1 MCNSNVHKQK
11 WEITSYTDTHTCIC
25 TYIHELRRVVRQ
37 CDTNT
42 WLIARPVT
50 WLLEI
55 WQYNTVCKCCRIL
68 ILCPLSSAM
77 IVVMCVSN
85 TVRCFGC
92 RHFYLILLLILRCMK
107 HPPPVTFP
115 CIAVLISG
123 WWSCWLLYQ
132 TTRIATLF
140 SNVGNFF
147 LV

>member
-1 MCNSNVHKQK
+1 MRNNFLHR
-11 WEITSYTDTHTCIC
+11 DTHTRIH
-25 TYIHELRRVVRQ
+25 TYVHELQWVVQQ

-42 WLIARPVT
+42 WLTARPVT

-55 WQYNTVCKCCRIL
+55 WQYNTTQ
-68 ILCPLSSAM
+68 
-77 IVVMCVSN
+77 CVSVVESLLCVPSPQQWLSWCVSVTLFAVSVVAN
-85 TVRCFGC
+85 FTW
-92 RHFYLILLLILRCMK
+92 ILLLILRCMK

-140 SNVGNFF
+140 SSVGNFF
-147 LV
+147 

>member
-1 MCNSNVHKQK
+1 MRNNFLHR
-11 WEITSYTDTHTCIC
+11 DAHTRIC
-25 TYIHELRRVVRQ
+25 TYIHTYIHELHWLVRQ

-42 WLIARPVT
+42 WLTARPVT

-55 WQYNTVCKCCRIL
+55 WQNNTVCKCSRIL
-68 ILCPLSSAM
+68 ILCPFSSAV

-92 RHFYLILLLILRCMK
+92 RHFYLIPLLILRCMK

-123 WWSCWLLYQ
+123 WWSCWLSYQ
-132 TTRIATLF
+132 TARIAALF
-140 SNVGNFF
+140 SNVGKFF
-147 LV
+147 